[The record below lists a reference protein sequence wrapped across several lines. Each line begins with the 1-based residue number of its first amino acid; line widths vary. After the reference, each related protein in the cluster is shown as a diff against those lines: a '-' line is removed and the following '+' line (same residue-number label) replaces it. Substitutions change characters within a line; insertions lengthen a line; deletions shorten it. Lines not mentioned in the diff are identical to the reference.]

1 LGAVPVSG
9 NPIRHGDGDLRTVA
23 TDPNVSDDVPL
34 RTRLGRIIHDSD
46 TPAGRRFDVWL
57 IWAILFSI
65 ALVMLESVAVV
76 KLQYGT
82 VLRVLEWIIT
92 VLFTAEYVLRLWTA
106 KRPLRW
112 ASSFYGLLDLLAVLP
127 TYLSVLV
134 PGAQSLVVLRALRLL
149 RIFRILKLF
158 NYVREARLLLV
169 SLLASR
175 HRIIVFMLAVL
186 ALVTVF
192 GTIMYMVEP
201 KEAGFTSIPRSI
213 YWAIVTL
220 TTVGYGDIAPVT
232 PLGQVIASGI
242 MILGYAIIAIPT
254 GIVTVEMA
262 RQARNASVST
272 TTCGVCGTKEHAADA
287 RYCRVCGTLL

>member
-1 LGAVPVSG
+1 M
-9 NPIRHGDGDLRTVA
+9 A
-23 TDPNVSDDVPL
+23 TEPTTPAQVPL
-34 RTRLGRIIHDSD
+34 RTRLRRIIHDSD
-46 TPAGRRFDVWL
+46 TRAGRLFDVCL
-57 IWAILFSI
+57 IWAILISI
-65 ALVMLESVAVV
+65 ALVMLDSVAVV
-76 KLQYGT
+76 QTRYGS
-82 VLRVLEWIIT
+82 LLLALEWGIT
-92 VLFTAEYVLRLWTA
+92 VLFTVEYVLRLWTA
-106 KRPLRW
+106 TRPLHW
-112 ASSFYGLLDLLAVLP
+112 AGSFYGIMDLLAILP
-127 TYLSVLV
+127 SYLSILV

-149 RIFRILKLF
+149 RIFRILGLF
-158 NYVREARLLLV
+158 NYMREARLLLV

-262 RQARNASVST
+262 RQANKSAVPSATCKVCNA
-272 TTCGVCGTKEHAADA
+272 KEHAEDA

>member
-1 LGAVPVSG
+1 MASR
-9 NPIRHGDGDLRTVA
+9 NHE
-23 TDPNVSDDVPL
+23 PL
-34 RTRLGRIIHDSD
+34 RTMFRRVIHESD

-57 IWAILFSI
+57 IWAILLSI
-65 ALVMLESVAVV
+65 ALVMLESVAEVRTR
-76 KLQYGT
+76 YGT
-82 VLRVLEWIIT
+82 LLHILEWVIT
-92 VLFTAEYVLRLWTA
+92 VLFTVEYALRVWSA
-106 KRPLRW
+106 QRPLRW
-112 ASSFYGLLDLLAVLP
+112 ATSFYGVLDLLAILP
-127 TYLSVLV
+127 TYVSLFI
-134 PGAQSLVVLRALRLL
+134 PGTQALAVLRVLRLL

-158 NYVREARLLLV
+158 NYVREARLLLLA
-169 SLLASR
+169 LLASR
-175 HRIIVFMLAVL
+175 HRIIVFMLAVM

-192 GTIMYMVEP
+192 GTVMYMVEP

-232 PLGQVIASGI
+232 SLGQIIASGI

-262 RQARNASVST
+262 RQARNAREAPAPSAACG
-272 TTCGVCGTKEHAADA
+272 TCGTADHPTDA